1 MNKKDKV
8 HIQRFNEHQENLNI
22 SDVRSSKLKIN
33 EMANT
38 HKTKEELVNYLVEL
52 LSNPHFRE
60 EFRKNLMVEDDDFVL
75 YILNYLVDNYNN
87 NILRSEDF

>member
-1 MNKKDKV
+1 MKDLK
-8 HIQRFNEHQENLNI
+8 HIKRFNESQENLNI
-22 SDVRSSKLKIN
+22 SDVSNSKLKIN

-52 LSNPHFRE
+52 LSHSHIRE
-60 EFRKNLMVEDDDFVL
+60 DFRKNLMSEDDDFVL
-75 YILNYLVDNYNN
+75 YILNNLVDDNTN